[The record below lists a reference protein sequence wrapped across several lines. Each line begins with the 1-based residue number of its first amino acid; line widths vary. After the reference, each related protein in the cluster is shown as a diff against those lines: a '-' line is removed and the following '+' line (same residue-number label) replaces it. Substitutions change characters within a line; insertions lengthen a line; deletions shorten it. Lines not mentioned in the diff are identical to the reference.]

1 MSTQNLWGEL
11 PVVEKVRTP
20 LSILREQAA
29 VLGQMSERLL
39 EGEVVVT
46 STVPD
51 QIEAH
56 LNIVASTLGGYS
68 VTILSIRYG
77 LDIYPVRVQHA
88 LIEGTR
94 ISAKN
99 EEAFIE
105 ALKRILTSEPVLKVI
120 SALLTQIRSAN

>member
-29 VLGQMSERLL
+29 LLGQTSEKLL

-46 STVPD
+46 SDSPD

-56 LNIVASTLGGYS
+56 LNIVAPTLGGYS
-68 VTILSIRYG
+68 VTILSIRHG
-77 LDIYPVRVQHA
+77 LEMYPVTVQHA
-88 LIEGTR
+88 LVEGTR

-99 EEAFIE
+99 EEAYLD
-105 ALKRILTSEPVLKVI
+105 ALKRIFTSESVRKVI
-120 SALLTQIRSAN
+120 TALRIQIRSLN

>member
-46 STVPD
+46 SDSPD

-68 VTILSIRYG
+68 VTILSIRYD
-77 LDIYPVRVQHA
+77 LDIYPVTLQHA
-88 LIEGTR
+88 FEDSVTK
-94 ISAKN
+94 SAKD
-99 EEAFIE
+99 EEAFIK
-105 ALKRILTSEPVLKVI
+105 ALRQILSSDSVRKVI
-120 SALLTQIRSAN
+120 FALLTQIRSAN

>member
-20 LSILREQAA
+20 LSILREQAV

-77 LDIYPVRVQHA
+77 LDIYPVTLQHA
-88 LIEGTR
+88 FEDSVTK
-94 ISAKN
+94 SAKD
-99 EEAFIE
+99 EEAFIK
-105 ALKRILTSEPVLKVI
+105 ALRQILSSESVRKVI

>member
-46 STVPD
+46 STAPER
-51 QIEAH
+51 IEAH
-56 LNIVASTLGGYS
+56 LNIVAPTLGGYS
-68 VTILSIRYG
+68 ATVLSIRHG
-77 LDIYPVRVQHA
+77 LDLYPVSLQHA
-88 LIEGTR
+88 LEESVKK
-94 ISAKN
+94 SAKD
-99 EEAFIE
+99 EDSFIA
-105 ALKRILTSEPVLKVI
+105 ALQQILTSESVRKVI